1 MKKENQYTKGI
12 GIGMLIG
19 AVIGIVTDN
28 IALWLSLGLVFG
40 AGYTKHRQEKNKD
53 SKDNEV

>member
-1 MKKENQYTKGI
+1 MNKDNQYTKGI

-19 AVIGIVTDN
+19 AVIGIATDN

-40 AGYTKHRQEKNKD
+40 AGYSKHMQSKQHD
-53 SKDNEV
+53 DKDNEV